1 MHVGWIDQSNLP
13 LFRTFLLPD
22 SEAALERGEPL
33 TALGLMKGEVA
44 CGAATAWL
52 DGQDTLSIRSLYV
65 APDYRRQGGGRLLV
79 NTLAALGT
87 GLCGSIQCG
96 YTQTLPEHEALAPFF
111 TALGFQPEEEESGI
125 YLTTLKELADSPLFQ
140 NRTEPPK
147 GPIPFVQVSTSA
159 LVAVYKKAAAAG
171 ENYLE
176 VPLTDPSVDQQAS
189 VAILEQGMPRS
200 FAVLTRQAPDQVTLA
215 WVKSAQPNDL
225 PLMLQSAFARLR
237 EISAPETRVA
247 VQTVD
252 DQTAQLMAAI
262 LPGVSPISRGF
273 IRPVEYKEGGS
284 L

>member
-22 SEAALERGEPL
+22 SEAALELGEPL

-52 DGQDTLSIRSLYV
+52 DGQDTLAIRSHYD
-65 APDYRRQGGGRLLV
+65 ATECRSQGGGRLLV
-79 NTLAALGT
+79 NTRAALGT
-87 GLCGSIQCG
+87 GLCRSIHCG

-176 VPLTDPSVDQQAS
+176 IPLTDPSVDQQAS

-200 FAVLTRQAPDQVTLA
+200 FAVLTRQASDQVTLA

-262 LPGVSPISRGF
+262 LPGVSPISRSF